1 MNAEST
7 ILIVED
13 NPDDV
18 FFMQRACKSAKI
30 ENPIQVAMDG
40 QEAIDY
46 LAGEG
51 SFADREKFPKPCL
64 IFLDLKLPKKTGHQV
79 LAWLREREEFT
90 TTIVIALTTSREPKD
105 INEAYRLGANAY
117 LVKPSSPAHLAE
129 MMGAI
134 KNFWIGQ
141 NVVE

>member
-18 FFMQRACKSAKI
+18 FFMQRACKTAGFQ
-30 ENPIQVAMDG
+30 NPLQVAMDG

-46 LAGEG
+46 LEG
-51 SFADREKFPKPCL
+51 TGKFADRKTFPVPCL
-64 IFLDLKLPKKTGHQV
+64 VLLDLKLPRKTGHQV
-79 LAWLREREEFT
+79 LAWIREQPKFLT
-90 TTIVIALTTSREPKD
+90 LVVVALTTSREPKD
-105 INEAYRLGANAY
+105 INEAYRLGVNAY
-117 LVKPSSPAHLAE
+117 MVKPSSPADLAD
-129 MMGAI
+129 MMRSI
-134 KNFWIGQ
+134 KDFWIRQ

>member
-1 MNAEST
+1 MNPEST

-18 FFMQRACKSAKI
+18 FFMQRACKTAKI
-30 ENPIQVAMDG
+30 ENAIQVAMDG

-51 SFADREKFPKPCL
+51 KFADREKFPVPCL

-79 LAWLREREEFT
+79 LEWVRERPEFV
-90 TTIVIALTTSREPKD
+90 TTIVVALTTSREPKD
-105 INEAYRLGANAY
+105 IHEAYRLGVNAY

-129 MMGAI
+129 MMAAI
-134 KNFWIGQ
+134 KQFWIGQ